1 MKKLLVFICIVLTGA
16 SIMFSAFAATNDV
29 KVEFTVGKS
38 QYTING
44 QYYAMDVAPY
54 IKDNRTFLPL
64 RYVAYAIGV
73 EPQNIVYENGVITI
87 NSYNNNIVKLSVNSD
102 ILNVNGNIIQMDT
115 KPEIVNNRVM
125 VPVYWISKAF
135 GINISWNQSTYS
147 VTFDYV
153 EKSGSSLNINNSTL
167 ANNNSSLATS
177 ANVNPS
183 NDVSKQFS
191 WQYGNATYSLKLQI
205 PIDILNW
212 DRKIPGIIDTFYNSS
227 GEQQSFQLSYMSDE
241 IKTLVLSCSEYANN
255 NYTPWVT
262 EESNYDYVKDIA
274 KSLLQMAQ
282 SNGLDNFHTAEFVQS
297 FVESIPYK
305 ITDTPELPVQTLVDG
320 GDCKDKSILLA
331 SLLKNLGYNVALL
344 VFPPPQNQQV
354 GHMAVGIA
362 FNDNELPLYRD
373 YNFTYYNFGGTKYY
387 FAETTSPGWL
397 IGQLSDDSLE
407 QTAYIYAVS

>member
-1 MKKLLVFICIVLTGA
+1 MKKLLVFICIVLIGVG
-16 SIMFSAFAATNDV
+16 IMFSAFAATNDV
-29 KVEFTVGKS
+29 KVEFTIGKS

-73 EPQNIVYENGVITI
+73 EPQNIVYENGVISI
-87 NSYNNNIVKLSVNSD
+87 NNDNNVVKLSVNSD
-102 ILNVNGNIIQMDT
+102 ILRVNGNIIQMDT

-147 VTFDYV
+147 VTFDYI
-153 EKSGSSLNINNSTL
+153 EKTGSSLNINNSTL
-167 ANNNSSLATS
+167 TNNSSSLATS
-177 ANVNPS
+177 TNVNPS

-191 WQYGNATYSLKLQI
+191 WQYRNATYSLELQI
-205 PIDILNW
+205 PTDILNW
-212 DRKIPGIIDTFYNSS
+212 DRKIPAIIDTFYNSN
-227 GEQQSFQLSYMSDE
+227 GEQQSSQLSYMSDE

-262 EESNYDYVKDIA
+262 EESNYDYVKDVA
-274 KSLLQMAQ
+274 KTLLQMAQ
-282 SNGLDNFHTAEFVQS
+282 NNGFDNFHTAEFVQS

-305 ITDTPELPVQTLVDG
+305 VTDTPELPVQTLVDG

-373 YNFTYYNFGGTKYY
+373 YDFTYYSFSGTKYY

-407 QTAYIYAVS
+407 QTAYIYAIS